1 MGEQYFKNNPNSTSQ
16 RQQIKAHVANMDVPL
31 WTDNGVFSKERMDYG
46 SKVLV
51 ETFIEHHSDLEDTII
66 ELGSGY
72 GPVVIALA
80 KKYAKSQ
87 VLGIELNERA
97 YDLAVDNAKLNHATN
112 AQFVCEDV
120 LTWKGENARY
130 IVTNPPIRAGKKTIQ
145 AFIEQAHH
153 HLISQGECWV
163 VIQKKQ
169 GAPSMQQHMEN
180 VFGNVELVTRDKGYW
195 ILRSVKVYIERGE

>member
-16 RQQIKAHVANMDVPL
+16 RQRITAHVANMDLSL

-51 ETFIEHHSDLEDTII
+51 ETFMEHYSDVKDAII

-80 KKYAKSQ
+80 KKYAQSQ

-97 YDLAVDNAKLNHATN
+97 YDLAVDNAQLNHVTN

-120 LTWKGENARY
+120 LVWTGERARY

-145 AFIEQAHH
+145 AFIEQADR
-153 HLISQGECWV
+153 HLVSQGECWV

-180 VFGNVELVTRDKGYW
+180 VFGNVELVARDKGYW
-195 ILRSVKVYIERGE
+195 ILRSVKV